1 LKAPGTIAL
10 VGSGEWLPVMLSV
23 EKELL
28 NNQNPVYVQLST
40 AAGQESQ
47 ARLKQWK
54 NLAQT
59 QAELLN
65 AESRWLPVFD
75 HQSANNPE
83 YAERIKGAG
92 LIYLSGGDPTYL
104 AETLRES
111 LVWNS
116 IVNEWENGASL
127 AGCSAGAMALTTWV
141 PRMRIRIGKNNED
154 VKGLG
159 LLPNIRVIPHFD
171 RMLGW
176 IPDIITKYLINTPKG
191 VTLVGIDENTALV
204 GGINSW
210 TVKGEQSV
218 WVLTHDGREEFKP
231 GQTLTTN

>member
-1 LKAPGTIAL
+1 MSGTIAL
-10 VGSGEWLPVMLSV
+10 VGSGEWLPVMLDV

-40 AAGQESQ
+40 AAGQESS
-47 ARLKQWK
+47 ARLEHWK

-59 QAELLN
+59 QAKTLKV
-65 AESRWLPVFD
+65 ESRWLQVFD
-75 HQSANNPE
+75 KDSANNPE
-83 YAERIKGAG
+83 FVEKIKGAG

-111 LVWNS
+111 LVWNA
-116 IVNEWENGASL
+116 IVNEWQKGTSL

-141 PRMRIRIGKNNED
+141 PKMRIKIGRNNED

-176 IPDIITKYLINTPKG
+176 IPDIITRYLLNTPPG

-204 GGINSW
+204 GGVNSW

-218 WVLTHDGREEFKP
+218 WILTHEGREEFKA
-231 GQTLTTN
+231 GQTLLTN

>member
-1 LKAPGTIAL
+1 MSGTIAL
-10 VGSGEWLPVMLSV
+10 VGSGEWLPVMLDV

-40 AAGQESQ
+40 AAGQESP
-47 ARLKQWK
+47 ARLEHWK
-54 NLAQT
+54 NLAQI
-59 QAELLN
+59 QAKTLSV
-65 AESRWLPVFD
+65 ESRWLPVFD
-75 HQSANNPE
+75 QDSANNPE
-83 YAERIKGAG
+83 FAEKIKGAG

-104 AETLRES
+104 AETLRDS
-111 LVWNS
+111 LVWNA
-116 IVNEWENGASL
+116 IVNEWQNGASL

-141 PRMRIRIGKNNED
+141 PKMRIKIGKNNED

-176 IPDIITKYLINTPKG
+176 IPDIITRYLINTPPG

-204 GGINSW
+204 GGVNSW

-218 WVLTHDGREEFKP
+218 WVLTHEGREEFKA
-231 GQTLTTN
+231 GQTLLTN

>member
-1 LKAPGTIAL
+1 MSGTIAL
-10 VGSGEWLPVMLSV
+10 VGSGEWLPVMLDL
-23 EKELL
+23 ERELL
-28 NNQNPVYVQLST
+28 NNQNPIYVQLST
-40 AAGQESQ
+40 AAGQESS
-47 ARLKQWK
+47 ARLEHWK

-59 QAELLN
+59 QAKSLSV
-65 AESRWLPVFD
+65 ESRWLPVFD
-75 HQSANNPE
+75 NDSANNPE
-83 YAERIKGAG
+83 IVEKIKGAG

-111 LVWNS
+111 LVWNA
-116 IVNEWENGASL
+116 IVNEWQKGTSL

-141 PRMRIRIGKNNED
+141 PKMRIKIGRNNED

-176 IPDIITKYLINTPKG
+176 IPDIITRYLLNTPPG

-204 GGINSW
+204 GGVNSW
-210 TVKGEQSV
+210 IVKGEQSV
-218 WVLTHDGREEFKP
+218 WVLTHEGREEFKA
-231 GQTLTTN
+231 GQTLLTN

>member
-1 LKAPGTIAL
+1 MSGTIAL
-10 VGSGEWLPVMLSV
+10 VGSGEWLPVMLNV

-40 AAGQESQ
+40 AAGQESP
-47 ARLKQWK
+47 ARLEHWK
-54 NLAQT
+54 NLAQI
-59 QAELLN
+59 QAKTLSV
-65 AESRWLPVFD
+65 ESRWLPVFD
-75 HQSANNPE
+75 QDSANNPE
-83 YAERIKGAG
+83 FVEKIKGAG

-104 AETLRES
+104 AETLRDS
-111 LVWNS
+111 LVWNA
-116 IVNEWENGASL
+116 IVNEWQNGASL

-141 PRMRIRIGKNNED
+141 PKMRIKIGKNNED

-176 IPDIITKYLINTPKG
+176 IPDIITRYLLNTPPG

-204 GGINSW
+204 GGVNSW

-218 WVLTHDGREEFKP
+218 WVLTHEGREEFKA
-231 GQTLTTN
+231 GQTLLTN

>member
-1 LKAPGTIAL
+1 MSGTIAL
-10 VGSGEWLPVMLSV
+10 VGSGEWLPVMLDL

-40 AAGQESQ
+40 AAGQESP
-47 ARLKQWK
+47 ARLEHWK
-54 NLAQT
+54 NLAQN
-59 QAELLN
+59 QAKSLSV
-65 AESRWLPVFD
+65 ESRWLPVFD
-75 HQSANNPE
+75 QESANNPE
-83 YAERIKGAG
+83 LAEKIKGAG

-104 AETLRES
+104 AETLRDS
-111 LVWNS
+111 LVWKA
-116 IVNEWENGASL
+116 IVKEWENGASL

-141 PRMRIRIGKNNED
+141 PKMRIKIGKNNED

-176 IPDIITKYLINTPKG
+176 IPDVITRYLLNTPPG
-191 VTLVGIDENTALV
+191 VTLVGIDERTALV
-204 GGINSW
+204 GGVNNW

-218 WVLTHDGREEFKP
+218 WVLTNECREEIKT
-231 GQTLTTN
+231 GHQLVIA

>member
-1 LKAPGTIAL
+1 MSGTIAL
-10 VGSGEWLPVMLSV
+10 VGSGEWLPVMLDV

-28 NNQNPVYVQLST
+28 HNQNPVYVQLST
-40 AAGQESQ
+40 AAGQESS
-47 ARLKQWK
+47 ARLEHWK

-59 QAELLN
+59 QAKTLSV
-65 AESRWLPVFD
+65 ESRWLPVFD
-75 HQSANNPE
+75 QDSANNPE
-83 YAERIKGAG
+83 FAEKIKGAG

-104 AETLRES
+104 AETLRDS
-111 LVWNS
+111 LVWNA
-116 IVNEWENGASL
+116 IVNEWQNGASL

-141 PRMRIRIGKNNED
+141 PKMRIKIGKNNED

-176 IPDIITKYLINTPKG
+176 IPDIITRYLLNTPPG

-204 GGINSW
+204 GGVNSW

-218 WVLTHDGREEFKP
+218 WILTHEGREEFKA

>member
-1 LKAPGTIAL
+1 MSGTIAL
-10 VGSGEWLPVMLSV
+10 VGSGEWLPVMLDL

-40 AAGQESQ
+40 AAGQESP
-47 ARLKQWK
+47 ARLEHWK
-54 NLAQT
+54 NLAQN
-59 QAELLN
+59 QAKSLSV
-65 AESRWLPVFD
+65 ESRWLPVFD
-75 HQSANNPE
+75 HESANNPE
-83 YAERIKGAG
+83 LAEKIKGAG

-104 AETLRES
+104 AESLRDS
-111 LVWNS
+111 LVWKA
-116 IVNEWENGASL
+116 IVKEWENGASL

-141 PRMRIRIGKNNED
+141 PKMRIKIGKNNED

-176 IPDIITKYLINTPKG
+176 IPDVITRYLLNTPPG
-191 VTLVGIDENTALV
+191 VTLVGIDERTALV
-204 GGINSW
+204 GGVNNW

-218 WVLTHDGREEFKP
+218 WVLTNECREEIKT
-231 GQTLTTN
+231 GHQLVIA

>member
-1 LKAPGTIAL
+1 MSGTIAL
-10 VGSGEWLPVMLSV
+10 VGSGEWLPVMLDL
-23 EKELL
+23 ERELL

-40 AAGQESQ
+40 AAGQESP
-47 ARLKQWK
+47 ARLEHWK
-54 NLAQT
+54 NLAQN
-59 QAELLN
+59 QAKSLSV
-65 AESRWLPVFD
+65 ESRWLPVFD
-75 HQSANNPE
+75 QESANNPE
-83 YAERIKGAG
+83 LAEKIKGAG

-104 AETLRES
+104 AETLRDS
-111 LVWNS
+111 LVWKA
-116 IVNEWENGASL
+116 IVKEWENGASL

-141 PRMRIRIGKNNED
+141 PKMRIKIGKNNED

-176 IPDIITKYLINTPKG
+176 IPDIITRYLLNTPPG
-191 VTLVGIDENTALV
+191 VTLVGIDEKTALV

-210 TVKGEQSV
+210 IVNGEQSV

-231 GQTLTTN
+231 GQSLVTN

>member
-1 LKAPGTIAL
+1 MSGTIAL
-10 VGSGEWLPVMLSV
+10 VGSGEWLPVMLNV

-40 AAGQESQ
+40 AAGQESP
-47 ARLKQWK
+47 ARLEHWK
-54 NLAQT
+54 YLAQT
-59 QAELLN
+59 QAKTLSV
-65 AESRWLPVFD
+65 ESRWLPVFD
-75 HQSANNPE
+75 QDSANNPE
-83 YAERIKGAG
+83 FAEKIKGAG

-104 AETLRES
+104 AETLRDS
-111 LVWNS
+111 LVWNA
-116 IVNEWENGASL
+116 IVNEWQNGASL

-141 PRMRIRIGKNNED
+141 PKMRIKIGKNNED

-176 IPDIITKYLINTPKG
+176 IPDIITRYLLNTPSG

-204 GGINSW
+204 GGVNSW

-218 WVLTHDGREEFKP
+218 WVLTHEGREEFKA

>member
-1 LKAPGTIAL
+1 MSGTIAL
-10 VGSGEWLPVMLSV
+10 VGSGEWLPVMLDV
-23 EKELL
+23 ERELL

-40 AAGQESQ
+40 AAGQESS
-47 ARLKQWK
+47 ARLEHWK

-59 QAELLN
+59 QAKTLSV
-65 AESRWLPVFD
+65 ESRWLPVFD
-75 HQSANNPE
+75 QDSANNPE
-83 YAERIKGAG
+83 FVEKIKGAG

-104 AETLRES
+104 AETLRDS
-111 LVWNS
+111 LVWNA
-116 IVNEWENGASL
+116 IVNEWQNGASL

-141 PRMRIRIGKNNED
+141 PKMRIRIGKNNED

-176 IPDIITKYLINTPKG
+176 IPDIITRYLLNTPPG

-204 GGINSW
+204 GGVNSW
-210 TVKGEQSV
+210 KVKGEQSV
-218 WVLTHDGREEFKP
+218 WVLTNEGREEFKA
-231 GQTLTTN
+231 GQTLLTN

>member
-1 LKAPGTIAL
+1 MSGTIAL
-10 VGSGEWLPVMLSV
+10 VGSGEWLPVMLDV

-40 AAGQESQ
+40 AAGQESP
-47 ARLKQWK
+47 ARLEHWK
-54 NLAQT
+54 NLAQI
-59 QAELLN
+59 QAKTLSV
-65 AESRWLPVFD
+65 ESRWLPVFD
-75 HQSANNPE
+75 QDSANNPE
-83 YAERIKGAG
+83 FAEKIKGAG

-104 AETLRES
+104 AETLRDS
-111 LVWNS
+111 LVWNA
-116 IVNEWENGASL
+116 IVNEWQNGASL

-141 PRMRIRIGKNNED
+141 PKMRIKIGKNNED

-176 IPDIITKYLINTPKG
+176 IPDIITRYLLNTPPG

-204 GGINSW
+204 GGVNSW

-218 WVLTHDGREEFKP
+218 WILTHEGREEFKV
-231 GQTLTTN
+231 GQTLLTN

>member
-1 LKAPGTIAL
+1 MSGTIAL
-10 VGSGEWLPVMLSV
+10 VGSGEWLPVMLDV

-40 AAGQESQ
+40 AAGQESP
-47 ARLKQWK
+47 ARLEHWK
-54 NLAQT
+54 NLAQI
-59 QAELLN
+59 QAKTLSV
-65 AESRWLPVFD
+65 ESRWLPVFD
-75 HQSANNPE
+75 QDSANNPE
-83 YAERIKGAG
+83 FVEKIKGAG

-104 AETLRES
+104 AETLRDS
-111 LVWNS
+111 LVWNA
-116 IVNEWENGASL
+116 IVNEWQNGASL

-141 PRMRIRIGKNNED
+141 PKMRIKIGKNNED

-176 IPDIITKYLINTPKG
+176 IPDIITRYLLNTPPG

-204 GGINSW
+204 GGVNSW

-218 WVLTHDGREEFKP
+218 WILTHEGREEFKA